1 MTVSGRNTLSKVLTG
16 LRKGRTY
23 YLKVRTYKIVSGEKY
38 YSAWSSAKSVK
49 VIK

>member
-1 MTVSGRNTLSKVLTG
+1 MVRRTSGGWEALSLS
-16 LRKGRTY
+16 LIHIY

-38 YSAWSSAKSVK
+38 YSAWSGAKSVK